1 MLDSRLRPLIDVPL
15 ARMAALLVARGITA
29 DQVTLAAFAAG
40 MAAALAI
47 ALGAPLAGLALIL
60 AGRLGDGLDGAVARL
75 TRKTDRGGY
84 LDIVLDFVFYAAVP
98 LAFAVAA
105 PAVNALPAALLLASF
120 LANGSAF
127 LAFAIMAEKRG
138 LHTVAQGE
146 KSLFYAMG
154 VVEGAETIAFFC
166 LFCLLPTWFP
176 WLAAVMAVACLVS
189 ATARIVAAYRALG

>member
-15 ARMAALLVARGITA
+15 GRMAAHLVARGITA

-84 LDIVLDFVFYAAVP
+84 LDIVLDFIFYAAVP
-98 LAFAVAA
+98 LAFAVAE
-105 PAVNALPAALLLASF
+105 PAANALPAALLLASF

-154 VVEGAETIAFFC
+154 LVEGTETIAFFC
-166 LFCLLPTWFP
+166 LFCLLPTAFP
-176 WLAAVMAVACLVS
+176 WLATAMALACLVS
-189 ATARIVAAYRALG
+189 AIARIVAAYWVLG

>member
-1 MLDSRLRPLIDVPL
+1 MLDARLRPLIDPPL
-15 ARMAALLVARGITA
+15 ARLAALLVARGVGA
-29 DQVTLAAFAAG
+29 DQVTMAAFAAG

-47 ALGAPLAGLALIL
+47 ALGAPLVGLALIL

-98 LAFAVAA
+98 LAFAVAD
-105 PAVNALPAALLLASF
+105 PANALAAAFLLASF

-127 LAFAIMAEKRG
+127 LAFAVMAEKRG
-138 LHTVAQGE
+138 LHTAAQGD

-154 VVEGAETIAFFC
+154 LVEGTETIALFC
-166 LFCLLPTWFP
+166 LFCLAPWRFP
-176 WLAAVMAVACLVS
+176 WLATAMAVACLVS
-189 ATARIVAAYRALG
+189 ATARIVAAYRALA